1 MNNASNFRNFSLKFA
16 SHCSHSKTKLLLLT
30 YFSFLFC
37 YKLTSY
43 LHTRFLPRSAS
54 SAAMSYR
61 HHPSVP
67 SDRQGQD
74 EGSQSR
80 DHADDTPSFQVHEE
94 GDDDESAALASS
106 TSLISSQEETESS
119 SACLDGT
126 GSASSVGIEPC
137 SSQTDH
143 LIVVQ
148 VDCQGAKRRTCL
160 SQTHQNQ
167 GGADPKERKAKLIKV
182 IDDVLDMVGHP
193 NDDFF
198 F

>member
-1 MNNASNFRNFSLKFA
+1 MSNRR
-16 SHCSHSKTKLLLLT
+16 HP
-30 YFSFLFC
+30 
-37 YKLTSY
+37 
-43 LHTRFLPRSAS
+43 FLP
-54 SAAMSYR
+54 
-61 HHPSVP
+61 
-67 SDRQGQD
+67 SDHQD
-74 EGSQSR
+74 QDQGSQSR
-80 DHADDTPSFQVHEE
+80 DAGDRPFQVHEEE

-182 IDDVLDMVGHP
+182 IDDVLDMVMQP
-193 NDDFF
+193 MMSSSFE
-198 F
+198 